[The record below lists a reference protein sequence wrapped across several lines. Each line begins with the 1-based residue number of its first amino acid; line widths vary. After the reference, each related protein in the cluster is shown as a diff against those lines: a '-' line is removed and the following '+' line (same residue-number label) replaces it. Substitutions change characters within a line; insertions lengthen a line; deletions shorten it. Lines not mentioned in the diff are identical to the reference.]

1 MGFLKPKVPKTPPPP
16 NPAISPI
23 DAAASE
29 DITGLA
35 DQPGSLINTSA
46 QGLKRKPETQRVSL
60 IGG

>member
-1 MGFLKPKVPKTPPPP
+1 MSFMKPKIPKTPPPA

-23 DAAASE
+23 EADAANDGDS
-29 DITGLA
+29 LA
-35 DQPGSLINTSA
+35 QQSNSLISTSA

>member
-1 MGFLKPKVPKTPPPP
+1 MGFLKPKIPETPAAA

-23 DAAASE
+23 EADADGSKSS
-29 DITGLA
+29 LA
-35 DQPGSLINTSA
+35 DRPGSLINTSA